1 MVTWV
6 KIDPLHNL
14 RTPICLKALNVSL
27 ASFAHVPALAAL
39 AQHLSSTDKKI
50 TPGVLTLMHPAGKV
64 LYNCCI
70 MAVLRSFSLWW
81 QHQSNGSWTQPSILV
96 MTGIFKF
103 QSLPKSWCTN
113 KIKKNGKWPV
123 LI

>member
-113 KIKKNGKWPV
+113 KIKKMVNG
-123 LI
+123 LY